1 MKNKELTA
9 KQMIQ
14 EIVEYRLHHMT
25 NWEFVTLAEQRLTS
39 DLHNHTKQELEGLY
53 KGLLLELP
61 RWH

>member
-14 EIVEYRLHHMT
+14 EIVEYRLYHMT
-25 NWEFVTLAEQRLTS
+25 NWEFVTLAEQKLTS
-39 DLHNHTKQELEGLY
+39 DLDNHTKQELEGLY
-53 KGLLLELP
+53 KALLLELP

>member
-14 EIVEYRLHHMT
+14 EIVEYRLYHMT
-25 NWEFVTLAEQRLTS
+25 NREFVTLAEQKLTS
-39 DLHNHTKQELEGLY
+39 DLDNHTKQELEGLY